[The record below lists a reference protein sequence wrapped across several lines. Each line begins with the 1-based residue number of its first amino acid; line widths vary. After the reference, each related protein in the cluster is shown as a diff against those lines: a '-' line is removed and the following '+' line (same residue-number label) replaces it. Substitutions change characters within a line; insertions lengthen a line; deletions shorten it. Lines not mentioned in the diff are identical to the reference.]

1 MYYAVPH
8 HDLQRRRSRQIP
20 DTLHLIRLGYHFLP
34 LKNVSWDMRT
44 IIFRDLFRI
53 AIAPP
58 NPGVENDDVQWIL
71 DDITL

>member
-20 DTLHLIRLGYHFLP
+20 DILHLIRLGYQFLP
-34 LKNVSWDMRT
+34 LKSPSWDMRR

-53 AIAPP
+53 AIAPLH
-58 NPGVENDDVQWIL
+58 PGVENDDVQRIL